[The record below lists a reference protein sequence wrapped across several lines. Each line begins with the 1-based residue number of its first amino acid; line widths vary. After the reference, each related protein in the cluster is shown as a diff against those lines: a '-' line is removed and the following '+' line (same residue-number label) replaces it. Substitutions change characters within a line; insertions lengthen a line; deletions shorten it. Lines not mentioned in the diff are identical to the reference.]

1 MSKRYFNLFSVFLVA
16 LFVLPFLAYRHA
28 APLGSFYNEW
38 LAGVCAL
45 GVALA
50 LFQRTKYDRTH
61 IPIISLGLLALV
73 LVIAMQMVLGMVL
86 YPSQGRL
93 AILYLLCG
101 LVLAIGTKVLVAEHG
116 QTNVIKACVWAIL
129 AAGAISSLLAV
140 IQYWEVHTWFDNFIT
155 AGSTGR
161 AYANLGQS
169 NHFAD
174 LLALALAALLH
185 LSARRQMPDYV
196 TGLLAVLIVLG
207 LTLAFS
213 RMVWLYLIGLALCAG
228 MLHMKDKT
236 EFSRRLLV
244 QSILLVPLF
253 VGMLLA
259 LGWSTE
265 SSQPLAPSA
274 ARMTSFEGNSAEV
287 RLAFIAEAWRVF
299 LEAPLLG
306 VGYQQFSWNHFQLQS
321 EQFDPVFSTHEHLF
335 AANAHNLLFQ
345 FLAEFGLVGT
355 LILLAIVLW
364 LIRTGMKNISADNWP
379 VYAMLMILAIHSQF
393 EYPLYY
399 MYFLA
404 LVAVLLA
411 LVDDKATWTLPKR
424 LVVLPAIFA
433 VLLGGVILA
442 TMLRSYGHLEE
453 AYGGTSGQIV
463 FKSST
468 EHALVQ
474 AGVGGFFEPEIDQ
487 LINIMPLNPEREGA
501 SRILL
506 ETSQRAVRHRTSA
519 PRVYRHVLL
528 LALEGHDEEA
538 DEFLGRAARAYPRS
552 LSEFSRDVDRLRLE
566 YPDIQAF
573 AQLQAKV
580 QAHLSANEGR
590 ST

>member
-1 MSKRYFNLFSVFLVA
+1 MANHYKILHGALLVC
-16 LFVLPFLAYRHA
+16 LLSLPFFAYRHA
-28 APLGSFYNEW
+28 APLASFYNEW
-38 LAGVCAL
+38 FAGVFAIGML
-45 GVALA
+45 PVFFRRASGTRIHIPLTSLVFLLLILLVAL
-50 LFQRTKYDRTH
+50 
-61 IPIISLGLLALV
+61 
-73 LVIAMQMVLGMVL
+73 QMAFGEVL

-93 AILYLLCG
+93 AILYLLCAF
-101 LVLAIGTKVLVAEHG
+101 VLAMATRE
-116 QTNVIKACVWAIL
+116 L
-129 AAGAISSLLAV
+129 AARYGQSAIVAVGAWTFLAVGVTSSLLAV
-140 IQYWEVHTWFDNFIT
+140 LQYWEIHTWLDDFIT

-174 LLALALAALLH
+174 LLVLSMAALLYLSAKRQMPAYVAGALAALI
-185 LSARRQMPDYV
+185 M
-196 TGLLAVLIVLG
+196 LG
-207 LTLAFS
+207 LALAFS
-213 RMVWLYLIGLALCAG
+213 RTTWLYLVGLVFCAS
-228 MLHMKDKT
+228 MLRLRENT
-236 EFSRRLLV
+236 EISRRLLA
-244 QSILLVPLF
+244 QSLLLVPLF
-253 VGMLLA
+253 VGMLVA
-259 LGWSTE
+259 LGLSTE
-265 SSQPLAPSA
+265 SAQPLAPSA
-274 ARMTSFEGNSAEV
+274 ARMTSFEGSSIDI
-287 RLAFIAEAWRVF
+287 RLAFLREAWRTF

-306 VGYQQFSWNHFQLQS
+306 VGYQQFSWHHFLHQS
-321 EQFDPVFSTHEHLF
+321 AQFDPVFVGHEHLF

-345 FLAEFGLVGT
+345 FLAEFGVVGG
-355 LILLAIVLW
+355 LLLLGAVLW
-364 LIRTGMKNISADNWP
+364 LIRCGLRNFSADNWP
-379 VYAMLMILAIHSQF
+379 VYAMLLTLAIHSQF

-404 LVAVLLA
+404 LAAVLLA
-411 LVDDKATWTLPKR
+411 LADDRIIWTVPRR
-424 LVVLPAIFA
+424 LAVLPAAFTI
-433 VLLGGVILA
+433 LLGGVILA

-468 EHALVQ
+468 ENALVQ
-474 AGVGGFFEPEIDQ
+474 ASVGGFFEPEIDQ
-487 LINIMPLNPEREGA
+487 LINIMPINLERDGA

-528 LALEGHDEEA
+528 LALEGHDAEA

-573 AQLQAKV
+573 AELQAKV
-580 QAHLSANEGR
+580 QVHLSASEGR